1 MSFWS
6 AALRTVRSAL
16 GETVTYKGTGALSEE
31 IKAVFSDIGSM
42 VELNNFNKIVD
53 QEPQILVRLADLS
66 QDISQDDIFEIRSTD
81 YYVAFVEKDG
91 EGGAKVI
98 LREKLD

>member
-6 AALRTVRSAL
+6 KALKTVRSAL

-31 IKAVFSDIGSM
+31 IKAVFSDVGM
-42 VELNNFNKIVD
+42 MLDLTNFNKVMD
-53 QEPQILVRLADLS
+53 QEPQLLVRLADLS
-66 QDISQDDIFEIRSTD
+66 QDISQDDIFEVRSTD
-81 YYVAFVEKDG
+81 YYVAFIEKDG